1 MRYRGLEKGEI
12 IQKGDEKDAC
22 VNPWKDKPKW
32 VNAAS
37 DIGEQAPD
45 PKYPA
50 HTRYRRPVYPFGYEV
65 TIEAMRRSVDPS
77 TRCLKL
83 DASALVADI
92 RNCFAMEIDVPHGQA
107 LAVID
112 YLLEIIQNLQ
122 DANYGLTSAITSSKS
137 NGIEVTE

>member
-1 MRYRGLEKGEI
+1 MRYRNLEKGEI

-32 VNAAS
+32 VDAAS

-65 TIEAMRRSVDPS
+65 TIEAMRRSVEPS
-77 TRCLKL
+77 TQCLKIN
-83 DASALVADI
+83 APALVADI
-92 RNCFAMEIDVPHGQA
+92 RNCFVMEMEVPHGQA
-107 LAVID
+107 LAVVD
-112 YLLEIIQNLQ
+112 YLLEVIENLRN
-122 DANYGLTSAITSSKS
+122 ANYGLMSAITSSES